1 MEDNLLL
8 RAPATAGAVN
18 LCEGVAGAAS
28 EMVVCVMCKRS
39 FKGQRSFSGHQRKA
53 HPFECHEL
61 HQVSPRV
68 KARWAPEES
77 RRVAEQEATLILSGV
92 KPGAGGIRRLVEM
105 FPDRSYWSIKGERNK
120 DSYQKLAL
128 DLALVGQVTEPL
140 VPESSESTA
149 PFHMDRDVWKVDM
162 VASIQALIDQRSPP
176 GEELP
181 WNNLQ
186 VCLDS
191 LSGGTSDPTY
201 VKECLDHHAVLLTTL
216 FPKTPQRPE
225 RKRRRNGRKFAKT
238 GGEVRNETVAG
249 LIETE
254 AGPEGQ
260 SGKRIRNRKRKPNPA
275 RQARKAHTRGYRRPS
290 GKTVRDAL
298 IWSWRENVGRRQR
311 RWGWRNRRPFADPCS
326 KLLRNPMTVRFHRL
340 RWTGKSLILSALRRW
355 RRLCVIQRIV
365 HRVRTV

>member
-39 FKGQRSFSGHQRKA
+39 FKGQRSLSGHQRKA
-53 HPFECHEL
+53 HPFEYHEL

-92 KPGAGGIRRLVEM
+92 KPGAGVIRCLVEK
-105 FPDRSYWSIKGERNK
+105 FPDRSYDSIKGER
-120 DSYQKLAL
+120 QKVGYKKLVS
-128 DLALVGQVTEPL
+128 DLVLLGQVTKPL
-140 VPESSESTA
+140 TPERSQSTA
-149 PFHMDRDVWKVDM
+149 PIPMNRDVWKVDM
-162 VASIQALIDQRSPP
+162 VASIQALIDQRSPS

-181 WNNLQ
+181 WNALQ

-191 LSGGTSDPTY
+191 LSGGTSDPIY

-216 FPKTPQRPE
+216 FPKTPQRPK

-238 GGEVRNETVAG
+238 DGEVHNETVAG
-249 LIETE
+249 PIETV
-254 AGPEGQ
+254 AGPKGQ
-260 SGKRIRNRKRKPNPA
+260 SGERLRTRTRKSNPA
-275 RQARKAHTRGYRRPS
+275 TQARKAAYARVQEAFRKDRKRCADMVLE
-290 GKTVRDAL
+290 GK
-298 IWSWRENVGRRQR
+298 
-311 RWGWRNRRPFADPCS
+311 WG
-326 KLLRNPMTVRFHRL
+326 
-340 RWTGKSLILSALRRW
+340 
-355 RRLCVIQRIV
+355 
-365 HRVRTV
+365 